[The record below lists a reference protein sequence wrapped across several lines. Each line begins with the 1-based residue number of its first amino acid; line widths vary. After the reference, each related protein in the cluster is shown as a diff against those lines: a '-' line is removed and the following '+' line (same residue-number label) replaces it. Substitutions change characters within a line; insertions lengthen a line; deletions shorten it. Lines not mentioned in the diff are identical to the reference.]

1 MKKNEW
7 IWIWKKQATASY
19 VGVGHTK
26 LNDSNS
32 NQD

>member
-1 MKKNEW
+1 MKGFEFEKN
-7 IWIWKKQATASY
+7 KQATASY